1 MKAPDK
7 IYYDK
12 LCINPSGYEEG
23 RAYEL
28 NPDPLPCVEYIRK
41 DALMEWLDGK
51 MTIED
56 ETDGLIDGYNCA
68 MKEVL
73 NKINSM

>member
-12 LCINPSGYEEG
+12 LYVNPSGYEEG

-41 DALMEWLDGK
+41 EAVLEWAKEIEEKYVENGYGERGFYELLDK
-51 MTIED
+51 IES
-56 ETDGLIDGYNCA
+56 L
-68 MKEVL
+68 
-73 NKINSM
+73 